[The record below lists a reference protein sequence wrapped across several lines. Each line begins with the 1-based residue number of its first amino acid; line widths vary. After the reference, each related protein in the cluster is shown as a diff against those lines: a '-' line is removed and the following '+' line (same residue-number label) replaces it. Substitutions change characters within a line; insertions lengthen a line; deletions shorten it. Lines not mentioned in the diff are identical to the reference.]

1 MSYVRAL
8 ITVTS
13 PLNHSPFITIPNLE
27 LPNTPYLKGHKF
39 NTALLNNPR
48 IGYEV
53 QTFKGVF
60 SKKNYS
66 VGFNFCDLVNNTP

>member
-13 PLNHSPFITIPNLE
+13 PLNHSPFITIRNLE
-27 LPNTPYLKGHKF
+27 LPNTPYLKRNKF

-48 IGYEV
+48 IGYKV
-53 QTFKGVF
+53 QTLKWFF
-60 SKKNYS
+60 S
-66 VGFNFCDLVNNTP
+66 P